1 MDFLE
6 VQYEVGG
13 VRGENLKFGTY
24 GHTSLVLEII
34 PFSSKTPAF
43 PGFFFFLLQ
52 KTQFSNFVR
61 SKVAANKNVS
71 FADRASRIWFVD
83 FSKLAKHQS
92 LWHDVIVFFFFF
104 FWRCFFFFFWVI
116 RDWPEIR
123 KLEIH
128 PFEFCSISGDWSK
141 LGIPNLAE
149 MSVIKCYSKLQNAK
163 VTAFTVFELL
173 RENQLVI

>member
-1 MDFLE
+1 MQTVLPESGLWISPNWPNIRAYDM
-6 VQYEVGG
+6 
-13 VRGENLKFGTY
+13 
-24 GHTSLVLEII
+24 TS
-34 PFSSKTPAF
+34 SSF
-43 PGFFFFLLQ
+43 FFFFL
-52 KTQFSNFVR
+52 K
-61 SKVAANKNVS
+61 
-71 FADRASRIWFVD
+71 
-83 FSKLAKHQS
+83 
-92 LWHDVIVFFFFF
+92 FFFFF
-104 FWRCFFFFFWVI
+104 FFFFVKFSYWSHFHVNIITSFWVI